1 MGHYSPNPHY
11 APDDFSDEDAR
22 HEAALEISGRWF
34 SDATKPQ
41 HARYAERMAA
51 IRPYAGSPEWE
62 RAREAATKEFKD
74 STAAAAALCN
84 ETYREVLATG
94 EVSDAL
100 SYRWD
105 LLLGNE
111 ATRVA
116 ADVLAAAR
124 AA

>member
-1 MGHYSPNPHY
+1 MGYYSPNPHY

-41 HARYAERMAA
+41 HARYVERMAA
-51 IRPYAGSPEWE
+51 IRPFSGTPEWD

-94 EVSDAL
+94 EMSDELSCRWDAL
-100 SYRWD
+100 VTANAPAVS
-105 LLLGNE
+105 E
-111 ATRVA
+111 AA
-116 ADVLAAAR
+116 
-124 AA
+124 